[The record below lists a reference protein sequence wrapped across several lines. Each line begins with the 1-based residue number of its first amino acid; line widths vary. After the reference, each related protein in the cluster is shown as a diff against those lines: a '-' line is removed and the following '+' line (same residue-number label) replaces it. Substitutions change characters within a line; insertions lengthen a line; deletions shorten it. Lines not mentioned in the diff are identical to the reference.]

1 MVCPL
6 QDAIAQL
13 YAYIDGEMHDHKA
26 VETLEHHLGHCQS
39 CFTCSEVERALSK
52 RIHETGQSQAP
63 DALQD
68 RLRRMIEKL

>member
-1 MVCPL
+1 L
-6 QDAIAQL
+6 
-13 YAYIDGEMHDHKA
+13 
-26 VETLEHHLGHCQS
+26 
-39 CFTCSEVERALSK
+39 EVERALSK